1 MADAGLRARP
11 RSILVVDDNEKV
23 RQVLVDYVSTIGS
36 EPLEASN
43 GLQAL
48 WIVKQQRPDLVLL
61 DLSMPRL
68 GGFEAVRHIQKF
80 DPSIRIIVI
89 TGDLSDETRREVE
102 RLGLEMLEKPFA
114 FHVLDRM
121 LGRAALAS

>member
-102 RLGLEMLEKPFA
+102 RLGLEMLEKP
-114 FHVLDRM
+114 
-121 LGRAALAS
+121 